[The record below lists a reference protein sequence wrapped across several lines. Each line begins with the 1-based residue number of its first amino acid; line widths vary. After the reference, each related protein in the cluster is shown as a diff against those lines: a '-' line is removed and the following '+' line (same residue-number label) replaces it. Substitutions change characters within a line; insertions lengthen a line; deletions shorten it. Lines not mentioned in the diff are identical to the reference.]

1 MQPRAFVAAA
11 VLAVSTLALCACGAN
26 LSGAARAPAAPPTVT
41 AVGYALAEA
50 APPSA
55 AVTLHIDILVNGA
68 GAAATWQTL
77 SQAVAAVEAALRR
90 AGASARAI
98 GIAGAPSLTAQV
110 GPLAV
115 EASQTVVAQFASSS
129 AALRALTRL
138 RTDGLAGYNGY
149 YMAASAV
156 PALTPAA
163 ARAADARALHQAR
176 QRAASLAAAEGRRLG
191 ALLGA
196 TSAILSAPPCA
207 PVSGCASATGALLP
221 APGPNQVVVAVRAT
235 YATAAGA

>member
-11 VLAVSTLALCACGAN
+11 VLAVSTLALCACGVN

-176 QRAASLAAAEGRRLG
+176 QRAASLAAASSPITRKSLSVKSRPWRSRSDLSFFSRM
-191 ALLGA
+191 AL
-196 TSAILSAPPCA
+196 ICLSQAA
-207 PVSGCASATGALLP
+207 MAARAAARSGP
-221 APGPNQVVVAVRAT
+221 
-235 YATAAGA
+235 